1 MSVNKT
7 ITPINNLEIK
17 KLKNAHFLSI
27 SNKHA
32 VPEPDAICCIANP
45 NNNFPIG
52 LSVCGLVEL
61 SGRLKLKNILRLS
74 DAVLTARLHKYVSQ
88 NCHNEW
94 RLIDNTVENQAAYKQ
109 SVINERVNDNKLTHA
124 VARFA
129 QFVNLV
135 ARIQTE

>member
-7 ITPINNLEIK
+7 ISPINNLEIK

-52 LSVCGLVEL
+52 LSHTITFTATSEHI
-61 SGRLKLKNILRLS
+61 RLF
-74 DAVLTARLHKYVSQ
+74 T
-88 NCHNEW
+88 
-94 RLIDNTVENQAAYKQ
+94 
-109 SVINERVNDNKLTHA
+109 
-124 VARFA
+124 F
-129 QFVNLV
+129 
-135 ARIQTE
+135 